1 MPHLIHV
8 LILAGIYSILCM
20 SLNLLVGY
28 TGLLS
33 VAHAAFNGIGAYAVA
48 ILLTQAGWS
57 FFPALLI
64 GVLLAMLV
72 AFLMGLVLG
81 KFKDDYYT
89 IATVG
94 FGIIAVS
101 VFRNWQSLTRG
112 PLGIPGI
119 PRPEIFGFQFSTNV
133 SFLLLVTAFAL
144 LVYLACRKINN
155 SSLGRVL
162 KAVRD
167 DEDAIKVFGYDT
179 YYFKMFIFTIS
190 AGMAAISG
198 GLLASYLT
206 FIDPGS
212 FVLIEAITMVVAI
225 ILGGLASLNGSV
237 VGAAVLILLPE
248 ALRFVGLPSDI
259 AAQMRQVLF
268 GLALILLMLYRP
280 QGLLG
285 EYKL

>member
-1 MPHLIHV
+1 MPYLIHA
-8 LILAGIYSILCM
+8 LIFVGIYSILCM

-33 VAHAAFNGIGAYAVA
+33 VSHAAFNGIGAYAVA
-48 ILLTQAGWS
+48 ILLTGAGWS
-57 FFPALLI
+57 FFPALAI
-64 GVLLAMLV
+64 GVLVSMAV
-72 AFLMGLVLG
+72 ALLMGLVLG

-101 VFRNWQSLTRG
+101 IFRNWEALTRG

-119 PRPEIFGFQFSTNV
+119 PRPELFSFQFSSNAV
-133 SFLLLVTAFAL
+133 FLVLVAVFAL
-144 LVYLACRKINN
+144 LVYLVCRTINN

-167 DEDAIKVFGYDT
+167 DEDAIRVFGYDT
-179 YYFKMFIFTIS
+179 YYFKMFIFVVS
-190 AGMAAISG
+190 AGMAAVSG

-212 FVLIEAITMVVAI
+212 FVLIESITMIVAI

-248 ALRFVGLPSDI
+248 ALRFVGLPGDI
-259 AAQMRQVLF
+259 AAQMRQLLF
-268 GLALILLMLYRP
+268 GLILILLMLYRP

>member
-72 AFLMGLVLG
+72 ALLMGLVLG

-112 PLGIPGI
+112 PLGILGI